1 MIKKSI
7 LIFGLGELQQ
17 SLIERCKQKGLYT
30 IGIDPSEIP
39 VCKYFVDVFER
50 VEDGNLERTLNIA
63 KKYNISGVITTAT
76 DKPLIM
82 MARVAEKLNLPF
94 YTVETAEVSTDKWLM
109 KQRFIQYDIP
119 CARGYIINCI
129 NELYNLNLVY
139 PLIVKPR
146 DNSGS
151 RGVIRCHNVEEVS
164 MAVNEAFDFTKK
176 ENVLVEEFIEG
187 KEYSVE
193 GIHYN
198 NHSHVIQITEKIT
211 SNYPYNVELGHI
223 QPAELS
229 GRTRKI
235 IQGLLNQIAKA
246 FGFNNCASHTELK
259 INSKGIFIIE
269 TSPRLGGDFITS
281 HLVPLSTGINM
292 QDILIDISIGHPIE
306 NDFFYPILN
315 YSSGII
321 YIELSMGDIISIKN
335 LEQINKI
342 EGVYSYNFNLHIGD
356 TVKKITNS
364 LNRYGFVILQATK
377 RKLLEIQINRIKHII
392 NTNIIIKSHE

>member
-1 MIKKSI
+1 MIEKSI
-7 LIFGLGELQQ
+7 LIFGIGELQQ
-17 SLIERCKQKGLYT
+17 SLIERCKQKVLYT

-39 VCKYFVDVFER
+39 VCKNLVDVFER
-50 VEDGNLERTLNIA
+50 VEGGDFKRTLHIA
-63 KKYNISGVITTAT
+63 KKYNVSGVITTAT

-119 CARGYIINCI
+119 CAQGYIINCI
-129 NELYNLNLVY
+129 NELYNLNLAY

-151 RGVIRCHNVEEVS
+151 RGVIRCHNVEEL
-164 MAVNEAFDFTKK
+164 ALAITEAFDFTKK

-193 GIHYN
+193 GIHCS

-223 QPAELS
+223 QPADLS
-229 GRTRKI
+229 VNTRKI
-235 IQGLLNQIAKA
+235 IQRLLNQIAKA

-269 TSPRLGGDFITS
+269 TSPRMGGDFITS

-292 QDILIDISIGHPIE
+292 QDILIDISMGNPIE
-306 NDFFYPILN
+306 NNSFNPILN
-315 YSSGII
+315 HSSGIK
-321 YIELSMGDIISIKN
+321 YIELPEGEILSIKN
-335 LEQINKI
+335 LEEIYKI
-342 EGVYSYNFNLHIGD
+342 EGLYAYNFNLHIGGNV
-356 TVKKITNS
+356 TRITNS
-364 LNRYGFVILQATK
+364 LNRYGYAIFKAVNK
-377 RKLLEIQINRIKHII
+377 
-392 NTNIIIKSHE
+392 NTLNKSMNLFNQFLKNNIFIRPN